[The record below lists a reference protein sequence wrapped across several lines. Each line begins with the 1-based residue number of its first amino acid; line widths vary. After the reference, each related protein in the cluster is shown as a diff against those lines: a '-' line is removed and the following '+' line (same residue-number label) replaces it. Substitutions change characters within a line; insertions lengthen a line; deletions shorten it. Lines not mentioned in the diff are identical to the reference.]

1 MPRPGQMPDML
12 FEMNVPPWSPK
23 SPVKL
28 AEINPAFGDATA
40 NGIVSLGGAARFEAG
55 KLTTGVQLL
64 LENGSFQWP
73 ELKLDAENIR
83 LDLRFNDLLGMNT
96 PGARVSGSAASA
108 AATSIS
114 AMRPFSSISPRRNR
128 PISNA
133 PASNGAAGPSWST
146 RSG

>member
-40 NGIVSLGGAARFEAG
+40 NGIVSLGGAARLEAG

-96 PGARVSGSAASA
+96 PGGQSFRIGRLRCGDLDFGN
-108 AATSIS
+108 ATILL
-114 AMRPFSSISPRRNR
+114 RYRLE
-128 PISNA
+128 
-133 PASNGAAGPSWST
+133 GTG
-146 RSG
+146 

>member
-40 NGIVSLGGAARFEAG
+40 NGIVSLGGAARLEAG

-96 PGARVSGSAASA
+96 PGGQSFPD
-108 AATSIS
+108 
-114 AMRPFSSISPRRNR
+114 RPPPLRRPRFRQCDHSLR
-128 PISNA
+128 YRLE
-133 PASNGAAGPSWST
+133 GTG
-146 RSG
+146 